1 MAKFSRPFLLSKRI
15 GEIHEKVK
23 VDTQKL
29 REKLLREL
37 EQIFNEAVKMARGEV
52 TVESKELTVKQR
64 QMWARVSAYTAQ
76 VMQSIAKGFD
86 EHEVDEQLKELRR
99 LVDEAKAKAG
109 NGYTA

>member
-1 MAKFSRPFLLSKRI
+1 MAKFSRPFLLLKRI
-15 GEIHEKVK
+15 GKIQKRVK

-29 REKLLREL
+29 RRKLLREL

-52 TVESKELTVKQR
+52 TVQGRELTVKQR
-64 QMWARVSAYTAQ
+64 QLWARVAAYTAQ

-86 EHEVDEQLKELRR
+86 EHEIDVQLRELRR

-109 NGYTA
+109 TGYTA

>member
-1 MAKFSRPFLLSKRI
+1 MAKFSRPFLLLKRI
-15 GEIHEKVK
+15 GKIQKRVK

-29 REKLLREL
+29 RRKLLREL

-52 TVESKELTVKQR
+52 TVQGRELTVKQR
-64 QMWARVSAYTAQ
+64 QLWARVAAYTAQ

-86 EHEVDEQLKELRR
+86 EREIDVQLRELRR

-109 NGYTA
+109 TGYTA